1 MCVCVCVCVCVFT
14 GEHFFNVCNNLSVPC
29 QGLCMSLLPG
39 RATRREIEKKLALGG
54 QREGKEEREHF
65 KNRARDI

>member
-1 MCVCVCVCVCVFT
+1 
-14 GEHFFNVCNNLSVPC
+14 
-29 QGLCMSLLPG
+29 MSLLPG